1 MATLPSTRELAW
13 HEAHHCAA
21 FLLLDWPPL
30 VARVDWPE
38 ERLGGSVKPDWES
51 RKPDKNTMHDLLIAT
66 LMGPLADGG
75 LPGPE
80 GWPVDPSRWPDG
92 CGRDA
97 EQVAFIAQWLG
108 MGLADYLYAC
118 FQATSLGR
126 EQRFRQLVVEV
137 ASELERVEVIFQPE
151 LIQLMESTI

>member
-30 VARVDWPE
+30 VARIDWPDD
-38 ERLGGSVKPDWES
+38 RLGGSVQPDWES
-51 RKPDKNTMHDLLIAT
+51 RNPDENTMHDLLVVT

-75 LPGPE
+75 RPDDWLI
-80 GWPVDPSRWPDG
+80 DLTCWPDG
-92 CGRDA
+92 SGKDA
-97 EQVAFIAQWLG
+97 EQVTFIVQFLDLG
-108 MGLADYLYAC
+108 TADFLHVC
-118 FQATSLGR
+118 RRVVSLGR
-126 EQRFRQLVVEV
+126 EQRFRRLVVAI
-137 ASELERVEVIFQPE
+137 ASELERKEIVLQPE